1 MSRTEPAAL
10 ALPQCLGYILK
21 CECVEY
27 NFDHRIGFL
36 YSKPSELYWSTYPRS
51 LRQLLESQRPL
62 PSKLNRILFA
72 QRLASCISGLHS
84 NSWIHGN
91 LSSSSII
98 FFPEEGRPIS
108 YNDFFLSEF
117 GFLRPVIAGFSD
129 EMLTPPSFEEI
140 VFLHPAIR
148 DKFDYDQSQ
157 RPYWRSSD
165 IYAFGVMLIEVA
177 FWKTIDQVL
186 SISEEGNWRRLL
198 KNENLASEHR
208 LAYVKS
214 LMGEDYAKIV
224 RDCLTVQPS
233 VDEGNDRLLLGMF
246 LTISKHLS
254 KMSEALQS

>member
-1 MSRTEPAAL
+1 
-10 ALPQCLGYILK
+10 
-21 CECVEY
+21 
-27 NFDHRIGFL
+27 
-36 YSKPSELYWSTYPRS
+36 
-51 LRQLLESQRPL
+51 
-62 PSKLNRILFA
+62 LFA
-72 QRLASCISGLHS
+72 QRLASYISGLHS

-91 LSSSSII
+91 LSSSSVI

-108 YNDFFLSEF
+108 YNDFSSLNSISFDQSLQVF
-117 GFLRPVIAGFSD
+117 
-129 EMLTPPSFEEI
+129 MLTPPSFEEI

-148 DKFDYDQSQ
+148 NKFDYDQIQ

-198 KNENLASEHR
+198 KNENLASKHR
-208 LAYVKS
+208 LACVKS

-224 RDCLTVQPS
+224 QNYLTVQPS
-233 VDEGNDRLLLGMF
+233 VDDENDRLLLGMF